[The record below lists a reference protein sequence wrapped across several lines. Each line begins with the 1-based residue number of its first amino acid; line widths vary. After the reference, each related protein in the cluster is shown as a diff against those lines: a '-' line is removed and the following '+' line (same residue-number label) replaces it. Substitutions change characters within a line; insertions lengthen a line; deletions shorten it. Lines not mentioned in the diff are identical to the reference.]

1 MAAVVG
7 ATAAAC
13 STTPSTPTTSSTT
26 MASGTTSTTST
37 STSTSTTTA
46 SPPVTTTTA
55 PAIPTGLQASA
66 ADAANAL
73 VSAWAA
79 GNQARALSVAT
90 AQAVNTLF
98 AVKYPGGLA
107 GSRGCS
113 SSFSPIIC
121 TYGPPGGGPT
131 NAPIFQLYS
140 VQASGGWYVT
150 SVQIEQ

>member
-7 ATAAAC
+7 AAAAC
-13 STTPSTPTTSSTT
+13 STTPSTSTTTSTT
-26 MASGTTSTTST
+26 TVSGTTSTST
-37 STSTSTTTA
+37 ASSTTTTT

-55 PAIPTGLQASA
+55 PAIPTGLQSSADNAAS
-66 ADAANAL
+66 AL

-107 GSRGCS
+107 ISRGCS
-113 SSFSPIIC
+113 SSFSPIVC

-131 NAPIFQLYS
+131 NAPIYQIYS
-140 VQASGGWYVT
+140 VQVSGGWYVT